1 MEIRIESQIGTC
13 EEFMAGAKA
22 PKEPVSI
29 VISPLKVISDDD
41 SNIRVTSGCNMWQAC
56 QNQRCYFS
64 AAGRKLPKVKG
75 AGT

>member
-1 MEIRIESQIGTC
+1 MEIRIESQIGMC
-13 EEFMAGAKA
+13 EEFMAGAKE

-29 VISPLKVISDDD
+29 VISPLKVISDEL
-41 SNIRVTSGCNMWQAC
+41 NVRVTNGCNMWQAC

-64 AAGRKLPKVKG
+64 AAGRRLPKVKG